1 MNRTELEHIL
11 KQFHRDA
18 YLWARQCCQ
27 FDDELAKDMLQQSYL
42 KILEGNAK
50 LKNPQ
55 KAKTWLFS
63 IIRYTCIDELR
74 KSGKTTSLDESYELV
89 ELEEHLDCTDYEG
102 IIRKLPDM
110 QKEVILAVFYHQ
122 MTISESAEILQIS
135 VGTARTHYERGK
147 KKLKELILKSQLI
160 EQNGK

>member
-18 YLWARQCCQ
+18 FLWARQCCH

-55 KAKTWLFS
+55 KTKTWLFS

-74 KSGKTTSLDESYELV
+74 KSGKTTSLDESYEPV
-89 ELEEHLDCTDYEG
+89 ELEEQIDCTDYEG
-102 IIRKLPDM
+102 IIRKLPEM